1 MKNEI
6 FIDTSGWLCFFD
18 DNQTQHSFTRSFV
31 GHHLFQGGTFSTTS
45 GVFDELIPLLT
56 SRMRASR
63 PQVLDCIITARRLP
77 RLEIVHITPDLHRRA
92 FELLLSR
99 PDKEWSWVD
108 AASFVVMQER
118 AMPQALTTDHHFDQ
132 AGFVRLLA

>member
-6 FIDTSGWLCFFD
+6 FIDTSGWFCFFD
-18 DNQTQHSFTRSFV
+18 NSQTQHSFTRSFV
-31 GHHLFQGGTFSTTS
+31 EHHLLQGGTFSTTS
-45 GVFDELIPLLT
+45 GVFDELIPLFS

-77 RLEIVHITPDLHRRA
+77 RLEIVHIMPDLHRRA

-108 AASFVVMQER
+108 AASFAVMQER
-118 AMPQALTTDHHFDQ
+118 AVSQALTTDHHFDQ